1 MTHKLAI
8 ICVDDEPS
16 ILRSIQA
23 ELERAL
29 GPDCIIELA
38 QDGEEA
44 LEVIKE
50 LTADDHQVA
59 VVIADYIMPGLKGDD
74 LLIKIHAQNPR
85 IFKIMLTGQADA
97 DAVGNVVNA
106 ANLYRYITKP
116 WNKDDLIMTVQEA
129 LHSFNHDLKLE
140 EKNTVLTELNQ
151 YLECKVSER
160 TAALQDA
167 NLQLKQLNGELTR
180 SNEALEQFAF
190 TIAHDLRQPL
200 QSIIGF
206 AKLLRVQFSD
216 RLEPPAIVYVEK
228 IIAGSDRLQH
238 MIEGL
243 LAYAQV
249 GIESH
254 RISVTDC
261 NRVMREVLANLQFTI
276 QNTQAQI
283 KVEPLPTLT
292 SNATQIL
299 QLFQNLLSN
308 ALKFARPGVRL
319 DVRIWVES
327 QGEVWRF
334 GVRDNGRGI
343 PPQECDRIFKLFH
356 RVQLEESPPGSG
368 IGLAT
373 CQKIVER
380 YGGKIWAESQ
390 LGAGTTI
397 YFTLPHQPDRSDCL
411 PS

>member
-16 ILRSIQA
+16 ILRSIQT
-23 ELERAL
+23 ELENAL
-29 GPDCIIELA
+29 GPDFIIELA

-44 LEVIKE
+44 LEVIAE
-50 LTADDHQVA
+50 LTADKHRVA

-85 IFKIMLTGQADA
+85 IFKIMLTGQANA

-116 WNKDDLIMTVQEA
+116 WNKEDLITTVQEA

-151 YLECKVSER
+151 YLEHKVAER
-160 TAALQDA
+160 TTALRQA
-167 NLQLKQLNGELTR
+167 NRKLKTLNHELTR

-200 QSIIGF
+200 QSIMGF
-206 AKLLRVQFSD
+206 AKLLRVQFGD
-216 RLEPPAIVYVEK
+216 RLDPPAVIYVEK
-228 IIAGSDRLQH
+228 IIAGSDRLQQ

-249 GIESH
+249 GVESH
-254 RISVTDC
+254 RIVATDC
-261 NRVMREVLANLQFTI
+261 NGVMREVLANLQFSI
-276 QNTQAQI
+276 QNSQAQI
-283 KVEPLPTLT
+283 TVEPLPTLVV
-292 SNATQIL
+292 NATQIL
-299 QLFQNLLSN
+299 QLLQNLLSN
-308 ALKFARPGVRL
+308 ALKFARPHL
-319 DVRIWVES
+319 PPDVRVWVEAD
-327 QGEVWRF
+327 GEYWRF
-334 GVRDNGRGI
+334 GIRDNGRGI
-343 PPQECDRIFKLFH
+343 PSEECDRIFKLFH

-397 YFTLPHQPDRSDCL
+397 YFTLPHQSDCSDCS
-411 PS
+411 PT

>member
-1 MTHKLAI
+1 MNHKLAI

-16 ILRSIQA
+16 ILRSIQT
-23 ELERAL
+23 ELENAL

-44 LEVIKE
+44 LEVIEE
-50 LTADDHQVA
+50 LTADEHRVA

-85 IFKIMLTGQADA
+85 IFKIMLTGQANP

-116 WNKDDLIMTVQEA
+116 WNKEDLITTVQEA
-129 LHSFNHDLKLE
+129 LYSFNHDLKLE

-151 YLECKVSER
+151 YLEQKVAAR
-160 TAALQDA
+160 TAALRRA
-167 NLQLKQLNGELTR
+167 NRKLKTLNGELSR

-206 AKLLRVQFSD
+206 AKLLRVQFGD
-216 RLEPPAIVYVEK
+216 RLEPPAVVYVDK
-228 IIAGSDRLQH
+228 IIAGSDRLQQ

-261 NRVMREVLANLQFTI
+261 NIVMREVLANLQFTI
-276 QNTQAQI
+276 QNSQAQVT
-283 KVEPLPTLT
+283 VEPLPTLAVNT
-292 SNATQIL
+292 TQVL
-299 QLFQNLLSN
+299 QLFQNLISN
-308 ALKFARPGVRL
+308 ALKFARPNVHP
-319 DVRIWVES
+319 DVQIWAEA
-327 QGEVWRF
+327 QEQVWQF
-334 GVRDNGRGI
+334 GVRDNGQGI
-343 PPQECDRIFKLFH
+343 PPQECDRIFQLFH
-356 RVQLEESPPGSG
+356 RVQTEIAAPGSG

-373 CQKIVER
+373 CQKIVEC

-397 YFTLPHQPDRSDCL
+397 YFTLPHQPNSSHC
-411 PS
+411 PPT

>member
-1 MTHKLAI
+1 MKHKLAI

-23 ELERAL
+23 ELENSL

-44 LEVIKE
+44 LEVIDE

-74 LLIKIHAQNPR
+74 LLIKIHSQNPR
-85 IFKIMLTGQADA
+85 IFKIMLTGQANA
-97 DAVGNVVNA
+97 DAVGHAVNA

-116 WNKDDLIMTVQEA
+116 WDKDDLVTTVREA
-129 LHSFNHDLKLE
+129 LRSFNYDLKLE
-140 EKNTVLTELNQ
+140 EKNTVLQELNQ
-151 YLECKVSER
+151 YLEQKIAER
-160 TAALQDA
+160 TTDLRHA
-167 NLQLKQLNGELTR
+167 NHQLKILNGELTR

-206 AKLLRVQFSD
+206 AKLLRVQFGD

-228 IIAGSDRLQH
+228 IIGGSDRLQQ

-243 LAYAQV
+243 LAYAQA
-249 GIESH
+249 GIEPH
-254 RISVTDC
+254 GLTITDC
-261 NRVMREVLANLQFTI
+261 NTVIREVLANLQFTI

-283 KVEPLPTLT
+283 TVEPLPTLAVNT
-292 SNATQIL
+292 TQVL
-299 QLFQNLLSN
+299 QLFQNLIGN
-308 ALKFARPGVRL
+308 ALKFARPNLCPHVE
-319 DVRIWVES
+319 IWVER
-327 QGEVWRF
+327 QEQAWQF
-334 GVRDNGRGI
+334 GIRDNGRGI
-343 PPQECDRIFKLFH
+343 PPEECDRIFKLFH
-356 RVQLEESPPGSG
+356 RVPTEASPPGSG

-390 LGAGTTI
+390 WGAGTTI
-397 YFTLPHQPDRSDCL
+397 YFTLPQRPDDCHC
-411 PS
+411 